1 MAGKRPQLP
10 LILTASHLFGGD
22 VVYYTRSGW
31 SADRMQAFVAV
42 DEAGAEA
49 LEAALEEA
57 VAEGA
62 VVDPYLI
69 DAGQAHY
76 RERIRLSG
84 PTVAYGAKASHVSL

>member
-1 MAGKRPQLP
+1 MAGKRPSLP
-10 LILTASHLFGGD
+10 LILTANELFSGD
-22 VVYYTRSGW
+22 VVYFTRDGW
-31 SADRMQAFVAV
+31 STDRGQAFVAV

-49 LEAALEEA
+49 LEAALEDA

-76 RERIRLSG
+76 REQIRLRG
-84 PTVAYGAKASHVSL
+84 PTIAYGEEALHVSL